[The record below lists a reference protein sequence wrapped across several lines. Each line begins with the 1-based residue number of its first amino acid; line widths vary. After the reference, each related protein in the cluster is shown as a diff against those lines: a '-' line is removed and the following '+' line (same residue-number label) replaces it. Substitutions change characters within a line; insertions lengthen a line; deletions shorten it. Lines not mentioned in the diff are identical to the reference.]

1 MQFPTYATLL
11 TDIRDTVLT
20 ITVNRPDALNAL
32 SSRVV
37 EDLEHCFAAV
47 SEVLTNDDGAW
58 PVRGVILT
66 GSGKAFVAGA
76 DIREMTAMTP
86 DEAHAYSSRMHQVT
100 LAMEQL
106 PVPVIAAVNGF
117 ALGGGCELAMA
128 CDLVYASSSASFGQ
142 PEVSLGLVPGFGG
155 SVRLPDYVG
164 PGLARELLFTG
175 RRLTAEEAESAGLVT
190 ALFDTV
196 EDLLDGAHRT
206 LALVARQ
213 SPAAVAL
220 VKKSLSNTQ
229 GRPIAEG
236 LALEAESFRAAF
248 ATEDKAEGTRAFLA
262 KERPNFPGR

>member
-1 MQFPTYATLL
+1 MQFPAYTTLL
-11 TDIRDTVLT
+11 TDVRDSVLT

-37 EDLEHCFAAV
+37 EDLEHCIAAV
-47 SEVLTNDDGAW
+47 SELLTNDDGAW
-58 PVRGVILT
+58 PVRGVIIT
-66 GSGKAFVAGA
+66 GAGKAFVAGA
-76 DIREMTAMTP
+76 DIREMAGMTP

-100 LAMEQL
+100 LAIEQL

-128 CDLVYASSSASFGQ
+128 CDLVYAASSASFGQ

-155 SVRLPDYVG
+155 SVRLPHYVG

-175 RRLTAEEAESAGLVT
+175 RRLDAGEARSAGLVT

-196 EDLLDGAHRT
+196 DDLLEGARNT
-206 LALVARQ
+206 VALVARQ

-220 VKKSLSNTQ
+220 VKKTLSATHGKPVSESL
-229 GRPIAEG
+229 GI
-236 LALEAESFRAAF
+236 EAESFRAAF
-248 ATEDKAEGTRAFLA
+248 ATGDKAEGTRAFLA
-262 KERPNFPGR
+262 KERPNFPGC

>member
-1 MQFPTYATLL
+1 MQFPVYATLL

-32 SSRVV
+32 SSRVI
-37 EDLEHCFAAV
+37 EDLEHCLAAV

-58 PVRGVILT
+58 PVRGIIIT
-66 GSGKAFVAGA
+66 GAGKAFVAGA
-76 DIREMTAMTP
+76 DIREMTAMNP
-86 DEAHAYSSRMHQVT
+86 DDAHAYSSRMHEVT
-100 LAMEQL
+100 LAIEQL

-128 CDLVYASSSASFGQ
+128 CDLIYAVSTASFGQ

-155 SVRLPDYVG
+155 SVRLPRYVG

-175 RRLTAEEAESAGLVT
+175 RRLDAGEAQRAGLVT

-196 EDLLDGAHRT
+196 EELLDGARST
-206 LALVARQ
+206 VVSVGRQ

-220 VKKSLSNTQ
+220 VKRTLAATQ
-229 GRPIAEG
+229 GLTTADG
-236 LALEAESFRAAF
+236 LAVEAESFCVAF

>member
-1 MQFPTYATLL
+1 MQFPVYATLL
-11 TDIRDTVLT
+11 TDIRDAVLT

-32 SSRVV
+32 SSRVI

-58 PVRGVILT
+58 PVRGVIIT
-66 GSGKAFVAGA
+66 GAGKAFVAGA

-100 LAMEQL
+100 LAIEQL

-128 CDLVYASSSASFGQ
+128 CDLVYAASAASFGQ

-155 SVRLPDYVG
+155 SVRLPQYVG

-175 RRLTAEEAESAGLVT
+175 RRLNADEAKSAGLVT

-196 EDLLDGAHRT
+196 GELLDGAHST
-206 LALVARQ
+206 VALVARQ

-220 VKKSLSNTQ
+220 VKRTLIATQ
-229 GRPIAEG
+229 GKPTVEG
-236 LALEAESFRAAF
+236 LAIEAESFRAAF
-248 ATEDKAEGTRAFLA
+248 ATEDKVEGTRAFLS
-262 KERPNFPGR
+262 KEHPSFPGR